1 MKISEDLFGP
11 EVNASF
17 TGIAVS
23 EFNDCNSLRPEK
35 QNKGNDPK
43 PNGDA
48 AISGNRG
55 NDVQVEDCDNKEQ
68 NEVHT
73 PQDTPQ
79 VWRASYFGSG
89 GRDGGLVLQ

>member
-1 MKISEDLFGP
+1 MKISEDFLGP
-11 EVNASF
+11 EVNATF

-23 EFNDCNSLRPEK
+23 EFDDRNSLRPEK
-35 QNKGNDPK
+35 QNKGNNPK

-48 AISGNRG
+48 AINGNRR
-55 NDVQVEDCDNKEQ
+55 NDIQIKNGYNEKQ

-79 VWRASYFGSG
+79 VWRAMNLGSG

>member
-1 MKISEDLFGP
+1 MEISEDFLGP
-11 EVNASF
+11 KVDAAF
-17 TGIAVS
+17 AGIAVR
-23 EFNDCNSLRPEK
+23 ELNDRNSLRPEK
-35 QNKGNDPK
+35 QNKGNDPE

-48 AISGNRG
+48 AVSGYRRNDIQIKNG
-55 NDVQVEDCDNKEQ
+55 NNEKQ

-79 VWRASYFGSG
+79 VWSGLYFGSG